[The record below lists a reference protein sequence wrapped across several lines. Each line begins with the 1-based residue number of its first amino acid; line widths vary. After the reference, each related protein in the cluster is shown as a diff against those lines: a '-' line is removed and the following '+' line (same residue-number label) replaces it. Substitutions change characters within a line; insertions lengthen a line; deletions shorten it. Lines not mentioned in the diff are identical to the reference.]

1 MGAVVDWPVN
11 QAVAENLM
19 SSSTPYR
26 FIFRASILA
35 LILFFLIGC
44 TNFTSTSAGNPV
56 VIAAVDTSQGEPVA
70 AQVVEGF
77 EDYRFPTPEIEGAP
91 TGVAVDGSVVANGE
105 VAVGRVS
112 QAALAV
118 VDTSQA
124 QLDTSVP
131 VVTGLAAQTEYESGT
146 LAGDSAEQRP
156 IPTISSDAAGNAAVL
171 SGTGSNQSITSVD
184 RIAFVDYLRTF
195 RDNLREL
202 VYLVDVAAGSGS
214 MSCADFR
221 TYMVALDAVP
231 HQLNVPQDLQLAT
244 YHLQQAF
251 DKTEFAFRGM
261 SNYCSTIAGTINLSE
276 VQPATAVQSMYP
288 GGQQALNDVYEA
300 VLWVNGDVTKVRNL
314 YYGTRSKIASYS
326 DMLGAATAQDCA
338 ALNAAYETI
347 VYSPQLSLPEGQVK
361 NTYTHY
367 ADAVNIVASG
377 GGQLYQLCGN
387 IINGSGD
394 MLADTVLTDTATI
407 VSNSLTQLD
416 VAIAYLP

>member
-1 MGAVVDWPVN
+1 MF
-11 QAVAENLM
+11 
-19 SSSTPYR
+19 SSTSYR
-26 FIFRASILA
+26 FIFRACFLA
-35 LILFFLIGC
+35 LMAFLLIGC

-56 VIAAVDTSQGEPVA
+56 AIAAVDSSQDEPLA

-77 EDYRFPTPEIEGAP
+77 EEYRFPTPEIEGAISDA
-91 TGVAVDGSVVANGE
+91 AVDGGVVASGE

-112 QAALAV
+112 QSALAV

-124 QLDTSVP
+124 QLDTTVP
-131 VVTGLAAQTEYESGT
+131 VVTGLAAQTDYETGT
-146 LAGDSAEQRP
+146 QAGVSAEQRP
-156 IPTISSDAAGNAAVL
+156 IPTVSSDAAVNAAVL
-171 SGTGSNQSITSVD
+171 SGTTSNQTITSVD
-184 RIAFVDYLRTF
+184 RTAFVNYLRTF

-202 VYLVDVAAGSGS
+202 VYLVDVSTGSGT

-244 YHLQQAF
+244 YYLQQAF
-251 DKTEFAFRGM
+251 DKTELAFRGM
-261 SNYCSTIAGTINLSE
+261 SNYCSTIAGTINLSD

-288 GGQQALNDVYEA
+288 GGQNALNDVYEA
-300 VLWVNGDVTKVRNL
+300 VLWVNGDVAKVRDL
-314 YYGTRSKIASYS
+314 YYGTRSKIASYNN
-326 DMLGAATAQDCA
+326 MLATATAQDCS

-361 NTYTHY
+361 NTYMHY

-377 GGQLYQLCGN
+377 GGQLYQICGG
-387 IINGSGD
+387 ILNGSGE
-394 MLADTVLTDTATI
+394 MLADTILAETAGT

>member
-1 MGAVVDWPVN
+1 
-11 QAVAENLM
+11 M

-35 LILFFLIGC
+35 LLLFFLIGC

-56 VIAAVDTSQGEPVA
+56 AIAAVDASQGEPVT

-77 EDYRFPTPEIEGAP
+77 EEYRFPTPEIEGAT
-91 TGVAVDGSVVANGE
+91 TGLAVDGNALANGE

-118 VDTSQA
+118 VDTSQV

-131 VVTGLAAQTEYESGT
+131 VVTGLAAQTDYESGT

-156 IPTISSDAAGNAAVL
+156 IPTISSDAAVNAAVL
-171 SGTGSNQSITSVD
+171 SGTGSNQSVTNVD
-184 RIAFVDYLRTF
+184 RTSFVNYLRTY

-202 VYLVDVAAGSGS
+202 VYLVDVATGAGT

-261 SNYCSTIAGTINLSE
+261 SNYCSTIAGSINLSE

-300 VLWVNGDVTKVRNL
+300 VLWVNGDVTKVRDL
-314 YYGTRSKIASYS
+314 YYGTRSKIFSYNEMMS
-326 DMLGAATAQDCA
+326 TATAQDCG

-361 NTYTHY
+361 NTYAHY
-367 ADAVNIVASG
+367 ADAVNIVAAG
-377 GGQLYQLCGN
+377 GGALYQLCGS
-387 IINGSGD
+387 IMNGGGELV
-394 MLADTVLTDTATI
+394 MDTALTDASNAA
-407 VSNSLTQLD
+407 SNSLTQLD